1 MLSRRKTWTFKSR
14 GNHLHLISKTYWF
27 YLINHFFFPD
37 LVTNDITGKNLVR
50 NNLGIFRFYT
60 NFQIKEHKLFG
71 RAKYPINYDT
81 QKKQTLV
88 LHDLELKSKS
98 GKPRARMKLTITVP
112 GNPNAQPIENQRPE
126 PKISN
131 SFRGS
136 ERSSAAGSRN
146 SLDSAGF
153 DSQRVKLTIT
163 LN

>member
-1 MLSRRKTWTFKSR
+1 MT
-14 GNHLHLISKTYWF
+14 
-27 YLINHFFFPD
+27 
-37 LVTNDITGKNLVR
+37 KNILK
-50 NNLGIFRFYT
+50 I
-60 NFQIKEHKLFG
+60 QEHKLFG

-112 GNPNAQPIENQRPE
+112 GNPSAQPIGSQQRAE
-126 PKISN
+126 PKLTN

-153 DSQRVKLTIT
+153 DSQRVRV
-163 LN
+163 